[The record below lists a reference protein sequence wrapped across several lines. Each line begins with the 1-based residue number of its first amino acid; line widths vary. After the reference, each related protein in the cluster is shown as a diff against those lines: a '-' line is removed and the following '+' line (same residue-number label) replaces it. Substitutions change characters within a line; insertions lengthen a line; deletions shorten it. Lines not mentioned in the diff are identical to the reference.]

1 MNALEKNDEIISI
14 IILGRGGQGAV
25 TACEL
30 IAEAAY
36 LSGNFKDVHAYPSFG
51 AERRG
56 APVQA
61 YAKLSRTEKIWDRAQ
76 IEHPDILIVFD
87 ETVLDYE
94 VVASLKKSGIFIIN
108 SNKEPEFFANQFNF
122 SEDIKVIVADIS
134 NLALKKNL
142 TIEGNPVINT
152 PILGLLSKALP
163 DLTLENLK
171 TVVVDKL
178 GEKLGT
184 LNFELIE
191 QGYNLAK
198 IFN

>member
-1 MNALEKNDEIISI
+1 MNAPEKEDEIISI

-36 LSGNFKDVHAYPSFG
+36 LSGNFNDVHAYPSFG

-61 YAKLSRTEKIWDRAQ
+61 YAKLSRTKKIWDRAQ

-87 ETVLDYE
+87 ETVLDSE
-94 VVASLKKSGIFIIN
+94 IVSSLKNNGTFIIN
-108 SNKEPEFFANQFNF
+108 SNKEPKFFADKFNF
-122 SEDIKVIVADIS
+122 SKDTKIIVADIS

-163 DLTLENLK
+163 DLTLENLRL
-171 TVVVDKL
+171 VVFDKL
-178 GEKLGT
+178 GDKLGT

-191 QGYNLAK
+191 QGYKLAK
-198 IFN
+198 IL